1 MEYAELRDEVF
12 ALFAERLDPECWCYH
27 STVHTAFVL
36 EDVLT
41 FGRRAGVAAEN
52 LELLR
57 IAALFHDTGFIFD
70 PENHEAASAAFARER
85 LSAAGMPAARV
96 AQVERL
102 ILATRVPTAPADLLE
117 AVICDAD
124 IGQMA
129 TGCFL
134 WLGARLR
141 RELARNGM
149 PLEGIAPWQ
158 LGVGFG
164 VSAVVGYAA
173 LALLVKMLNRG
184 KLALFSWYLYAVGLC
199 VLIWQLYKGL

>member
-85 LSAAGMPAARV
+85 LSAVGMPAARV

-149 PLEGIAPWQ
+149 VFDEPQWYEFELNFYRTFHFHSDAARAMRQEGWERNREFYRRASAQ
-158 LGVGFG
+158 FG
-164 VSAVVGYAA
+164 
-173 LALLVKMLNRG
+173 RG
-184 KLALFSWYLYAVGLC
+184 C
-199 VLIWQLYKGL
+199 E